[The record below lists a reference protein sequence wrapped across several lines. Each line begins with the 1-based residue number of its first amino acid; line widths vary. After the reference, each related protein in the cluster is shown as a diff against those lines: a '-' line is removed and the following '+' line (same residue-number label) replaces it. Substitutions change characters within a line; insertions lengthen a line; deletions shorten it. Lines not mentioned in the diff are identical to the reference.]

1 MRRIVVIGIGTGN
14 PDHLTVEALNKLQA
28 VDVVFLVDKGNEKAV
43 FAELRRTI
51 CTRYIKKS
59 FRFVEAQ
66 EIPRDRSPADYDV
79 TVEDWHAKRA
89 ALYERMI
96 RENLADNECGAFL
109 VWGDASLYDSTLRLL
124 DSVATIGTVTFELEV
139 IPGITSIQVLAA
151 RHRIVLNGIGQ
162 PIHITTGRQ
171 LAGRMTSN
179 NVVVMLDGG
188 CAFKDLEDKDVE
200 IFWGAYLGTPEEI
213 LVSGKLRDCGAK
225 IETLREAARARH
237 GWIMDTYLLRRNGS
251 KS

>member
-124 DSVATIGTVTFELEV
+124 DSVATMGTVTFEIEV
-139 IPGITSIQVLAA
+139 IPGDHQHPSTRGAPSHRSQWHWSTDPHYDRAAA
-151 RHRIVLNGIGQ
+151 RRAHDEQQCR
-162 PIHITTGRQ
+162 RD
-171 LAGRMTSN
+171 AR
-179 NVVVMLDGG
+179 
-188 CAFKDLEDKDVE
+188 
-200 IFWGAYLGTPEEI
+200 WR
-213 LVSGKLRDCGAK
+213 LRLQGP
-225 IETLREAARARH
+225 
-237 GWIMDTYLLRRNGS
+237 
-251 KS
+251 